1 MSAAPSVSS
10 NAQPATLNKTLL
22 AMEDLVMGEHVLVS
36 QLDRLVNHYLRHLPY
51 VSSEAQISMFLR
63 SACSLLELHTL
74 IESQLRVCQRDRSS
88 MCRVLVLHTARLTTL
103 HSEFYSHYLLAKAVI
118 DREQAHA
125 PQTWAA
131 WRKDRVN
138 KSPPE
143 EDGSRP
149 RSLEALMIAPIQRVF
164 RYFGIIS
171 AFRDGTNV
179 SEVENAVLV
188 MQTIATSIDKTACVH
203 EKLQWTGLA
212 ASPEHID
219 PIPGQK
225 PGFLATLGPCI
236 LAGSLRV
243 TYSTSVVSK
252 PLSIAT
258 DISVAHSKSVVPSAN
273 SALPSRRLPCVHNS
287 LGHCSEIAHSRN
299 LIVFLWKGYLL
310 LCEPPVKGV
319 RLTPKHWFSLKPDAT
334 VLANNDIF
342 PFGVRVTFGL
352 NVLRLTPK
360 HWFSLKPDATVLANN
375 DIFPFGVRV
384 TFGLNVLDLG
394 LACVDERDTWL
405 DYISSS
411 RVSLEEG
418 QVIDMRAYSPKNSFR
433 IRRPRTAPEQPVK
446 KDTKQRKGLTRTRSH
461 GYLRPREDELE
472 TTPAP
477 EQPVKKDTK
486 QRKGL
491 TRTRS
496 HGYLRPREDE
506 LETIPIATYLGST
519 SISQAV
525 SSLES
530 TTRKDE
536 TDGRHVGREDHHDR
550 RAAVTHSSNVSI
562 FRQLIAKG
570 CIDLSL
576 SLDPRGYSLRPMAG
590 GGLADIWRGQLL
602 NGTRVAV
609 KVWRDIRLEE
619 DDPKQLKRAMREV
632 YNWSKLVHQNV
643 HQLMGVV
650 MFQGRLGMV
659 SEWMEYGSLRE
670 YAKHHAC
677 VDRFPLYIQVATGLS
692 YIHDNDMVHGDLK
705 AGNVLVSKDGVIKLS
720 DFGHS
725 VLSEC
730 TLVFSETTDL
740 GGGTLRW
747 MAPELLATPNIES
760 GPPKRNKQTDIYAL
774 GMTFLV
780 RNMRTETFVF

>member
-258 DISVAHSKSVVPSAN
+258 DISVANSKSVVPSAN

-352 NVLRLTPK
+352 NVL
-360 HWFSLKPDATVLANN
+360 
-375 DIFPFGVRV
+375 
-384 TFGLNVLDLG
+384 DLG

-418 QVIDMRAYSPKNSFR
+418 QVIDMRAYSPKNNFR
-433 IRRPRTAPEQPVK
+433 IRRPRTAPNQPVK
-446 KDTKQRKGLTRTRSH
+446 KDTKQRKGLTRTRSD

-472 TTPAP
+472 TTP
-477 EQPVKKDTK
+477 
-486 QRKGL
+486 
-491 TRTRS
+491 
-496 HGYLRPREDE
+496 
-506 LETIPIATYLGST
+506 IATYLGNI

-525 SSLES
+525 CNLES

-536 TDGRHVGREDHHDR
+536 TDGRHVGHEDHHDR
-550 RAAVTHSSNVSI
+550 RAAVTYSSNVSI

-570 CIDLSL
+570 CVDLSL

-609 KVWRDIRLEE
+609 KVWRDIHLEE

-670 YAKHHAC
+670 YAKQHPC
-677 VDRFPLYIQVATGLS
+677 VDRFPLKQYIQVATGLS

-725 VLSEC
+725 VLPEC

-780 RNMRTETFVF
+780 RSMKTETFVF